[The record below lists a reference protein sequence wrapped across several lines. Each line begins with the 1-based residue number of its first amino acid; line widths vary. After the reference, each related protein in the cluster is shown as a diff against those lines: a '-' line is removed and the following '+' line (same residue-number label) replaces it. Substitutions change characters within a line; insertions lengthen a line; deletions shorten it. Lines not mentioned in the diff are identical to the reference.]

1 MFCQHFSKSFYELTP
16 DMLKTTHFCTKCN
29 FLMGEN
35 EVPVKGRLDAIE
47 DRIDALIDEWAN
59 TLYITLSDPI
69 MMCLCCQ
76 KAGASKP

>member
-1 MFCQHFSKSFYELTP
+1 
-16 DMLKTTHFCTKCN
+16 MLKTTHFCTKCN